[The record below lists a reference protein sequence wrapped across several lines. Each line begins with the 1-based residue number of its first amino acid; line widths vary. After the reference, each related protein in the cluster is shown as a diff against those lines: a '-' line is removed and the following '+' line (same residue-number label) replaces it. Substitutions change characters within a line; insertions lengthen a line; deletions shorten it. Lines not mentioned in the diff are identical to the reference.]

1 MYFIIKRDE
10 LVNNITKAVIEL
22 KQIMIKIEDTETS
35 SVYLSDLKV
44 KNQLK
49 LKENLDSELDRYG
62 NIMKQISDMKMNEKL
77 KQSRLS
83 LSKSNNNL
91 SESQLSNDE
100 EGLQNEER
108 IKQMQVVNFEEEI
121 LKERDEDIK
130 EIGN

>member
-1 MYFIIKRDE
+1 M
-10 LVNNITKAVIEL
+10 NNITKEVISL
-22 KQIMIKIEDTETS
+22 KGIMLKIEETETS

-44 KNQLK
+44 KNQIK
-49 LKENLDSELDRYG
+49 LKENLDFELDRYG
-62 NIMKQISDMKMNEKL
+62 NIMKQISEMKMNEKI

-83 LSKSNNNL
+83 VSKSNNNL

-108 IKQMQVVNFEEEI
+108 IRQMQVVNFEEEI

-130 EIGN
+130 EIGK